1 MTYLKSALCTVIFGG
16 ALLATP
22 LAASEKTPKPATLC
36 PNGSKLDASTGKCE
50 EFIHDM

>member
-1 MTYLKSALCTVIFGG
+1 MTYLKSALCMAIVGS

-22 LAASEKTPKPATLC
+22 LTASEKTTEPATLC
-36 PNGSKLDASTGKCE
+36 PNGSKLDATTGKCE